1 MLIVGNHHLFADAK
15 SGVGSTVFYIIR
27 IFYKFIIGFSFRRAF
42 KFWDKSNDDDL

>member
-1 MLIVGNHHLFADAK
+1 MSEKISLDS
-15 SGVGSTVFYIIR
+15 SG